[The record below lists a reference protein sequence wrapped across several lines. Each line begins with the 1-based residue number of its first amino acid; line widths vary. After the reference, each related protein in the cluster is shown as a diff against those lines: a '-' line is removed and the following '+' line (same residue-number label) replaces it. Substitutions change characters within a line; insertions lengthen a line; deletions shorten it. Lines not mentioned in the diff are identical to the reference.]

1 MCQIYQFLDFYQ
13 NHCKTGD
20 TPGEVVSLVNMLV
33 ITLLTLAA
41 VPLHKPSTDGAVSGW
56 AGLCMNISGQGEV

>member
-13 NHCKTGD
+13 NHCKNRD

-33 ITLLTLAA
+33 MTLLTLAA
-41 VPLHKPSTDGAVSGW
+41 VPLHKPSTDDALC
-56 AGLCMNISGQGEV
+56 GLAELGMNVSGQGEV